1 MLGVLYLGHC
11 RNAVYS
17 IAERGFRDIVRL
29 CSLLVKQ
36 IFRRMNSFNGKDDS
50 LFLGMYRYGVVVELL
65 HVVVG
70 RLQCG
75 WKVRRLMICADR
87 W

>member
-1 MLGVLYLGHC
+1 MLGVSYLSYC
-11 RNAVYS
+11 RNAVYL
-17 IAERGFRDIVRL
+17 IIERGFRDIVHL
-29 CSLLVKQ
+29 YSLLVRQ
-36 IFRRMNSFNGKDDS
+36 IFGHTNSFNSKDDS
-50 LFLGMYRYGVVVELL
+50 LFLGIYRHSVVVELL

-75 WKVRRLMICADR
+75 WKVRGLMICADR